1 MVKDG
6 AGKPLGRAPAS
17 CNGTNV
23 LANAVTYDDVNKTFT
38 TTPLKDYG
46 YDITISGTVK
56 ENDKFSIEINEGGQA
71 DNSNGTALIQLRS
84 KNITRSSSKVTTF
97 NDGYANLLAE
107 LGASI
112 TTASANEEAATAK
125 LEQTTKLY
133 QSDAGVNLDEE
144 ATNLLMY
151 QQSYQACAKIIEASQ
166 TIFNSLISSF

>member
-1 MVKDG
+1 M
-6 AGKPLGRAPAS
+6 
-17 CNGTNV
+17 
-23 LANAVTYDDVNKTFT
+23 
-38 TTPLKDYG
+38 
-46 YDITISGTVK
+46 
-56 ENDKFSIEINEGGQA
+56 
-71 DNSNGTALIQLRS
+71 
-84 KNITRSSSKVTTF
+84 
-97 NDGYANLLAE
+97 LAE

-151 QQSYQACAKIIEASQ
+151 QQTYQACAKIIEASQ

>member
-1 MVKDG
+1 MVCK
-6 AGKPLGRAPAS
+6 
-17 CNGTNV
+17 
-23 LANAVTYDDVNKTFT
+23 
-38 TTPLKDYG
+38 
-46 YDITISGTVK
+46 I
-56 ENDKFSIEINEGGQA
+56 NDKFSIEINEGGQA

-84 KNITRSSSKVTTF
+84 KNITRTTGSSKVTTF